1 MNESQVENR
10 ANNTKSEQYD
20 SQSYRKKLEDFE
32 NDGKKLKEA
41 DLAITEPMKK
51 SKSNGLKFGL
61 MASNATSSHEKSAN
75 DDVGKKE
82 SSL

>member
-10 ANNTKSEQYD
+10 SNNTKSEQYD

-51 SKSNGLKFGL
+51 GKSNGLKFGL
-61 MASNATSSHEKSAN
+61 MADKSYSHEKSAN